1 MKVMT
6 AAAIICGSSYF
17 TMLTGVLRSILVMR
31 LIGPTSQ
38 GVRRTVDM
46 LTKYLFNAHLGILHG
61 ANKQLPIYI
70 GQKDD
75 RKVQEVEDVGISW
88 TIGLTL
94 VAALGMLIWGLSN
107 PTGQRTTQ
115 LAIII
120 GAGWLLAQ
128 QTHTLYRTLLRAWGQ
143 FAVLGIVGGVD
154 TLATFALTLLGA
166 WKYGVLGAMGG
177 TLAAW
182 LISLLVYAVYSPLKI
197 RPRFDLKI
205 GYELVRIG
213 LPIAAII
220 FADTL
225 LRTVDGAIIVRY
237 YQAHKF
243 GLYSLAMQMASYLF
257 TIPESAGFVIWPR
270 ILEAYGA
277 AKGDSRAMRRQIVL
291 PTITSATFMPVLAGI
306 AFILLPPMVRIVLPQ
321 FIEAIPAA
329 RILAMAS
336 VFLALPMATNSL
348 LIALNR
354 EMTVVVIKL
363 IGAGVAAL
371 GCLWLVKHDGS
382 LTQLAIAATAG
393 YAISGVLSVLVV
405 LPRYEPSLVG
415 NIKVFAGIFLPF
427 GWSCVAL
434 WLSTQAGSLFLTP
447 AQTGWAWA
455 FTRIFFFLLFMTP
468 VLYYGNRQTRLL
480 EELRNM
486 FSPLRKIREADK

>member
-17 TMLTGVLRSILVMR
+17 TMLAGVLRSILVMR

-38 GVRRTVDM
+38 GVRRTVDL

-61 ANKQLPIYI
+61 TNKQLPIYL
-70 GQKDD
+70 GQGDD
-75 RKVQEVEDVGISW
+75 QKVQEVEDVGISW
-88 TIGLTL
+88 TIGLTIL
-94 VAALGMLIWGLSN
+94 ASLGMLIWGLTN

-115 LAIII
+115 IAILI

-143 FAVLGIVGGVD
+143 FALLGIVGGVD

-166 WKYGVLGAMGG
+166 LKYGVLGAMAG
-177 TLAAW
+177 TLLAW

-197 RPRFDLKI
+197 RVRFDVKTGL
-205 GYELVRIG
+205 ELVRIG

-243 GLYSLAMQMASYLF
+243 GLYSLAMQMAAYLF

-277 AKGDSRAMRRQIVL
+277 AQGDSRALRRQIVL
-291 PTITSATFMPVLAGI
+291 PTITSATFMPLLAGL
-306 AFILLPPMVRIVLPQ
+306 AYILLPPHGAYCFAPVR
-321 FIEAIPAA
+321 
-329 RILAMAS
+329 
-336 VFLALPMATNSL
+336 
-348 LIALNR
+348 
-354 EMTVVVIKL
+354 
-363 IGAGVAAL
+363 
-371 GCLWLVKHDGS
+371 
-382 LTQLAIAATAG
+382 
-393 YAISGVLSVLVV
+393 
-405 LPRYEPSLVG
+405 
-415 NIKVFAGIFLPF
+415 
-427 GWSCVAL
+427 
-434 WLSTQAGSLFLTP
+434 
-447 AQTGWAWA
+447 
-455 FTRIFFFLLFMTP
+455 
-468 VLYYGNRQTRLL
+468 
-480 EELRNM
+480 
-486 FSPLRKIREADK
+486 